1 MALSW
6 RRSSPQ
12 HVSGL
17 VRATAVVFASSVSA
31 MSIGFVKNVL
41 AAYYFGTSGAMDAY
55 LLALLLPD
63 AAAQLA
69 RTGAFNFIPLFSAE
83 HRRSE
88 GAAWAVASR
97 MLTYWLVVLVATL
110 GLAFVVSGP
119 ALALIAPGLAAGPRE
134 LALSYTRVLF
144 LMALPMGV
152 ARILAVALHAQRR
165 FVAAGASEVAFQLS
179 STAFLVAFH
188 EAGGAALVWA
198 QVFGGFVQLLV
209 AALGLLRER
218 HNLRPILDPGATS
231 VRRMVRLTLPIYLG
245 DSGDKINLIVTRAFA
260 SLLPAGAVS
269 GLQYAYTLVEGLQG
283 MLTGSLVTAL
293 FPYLSVRFAQA
304 DARGARVGLHRAV
317 VFAALVS
324 VPLAAGLWLAAE
336 PIVVVLFERGSF
348 DERSTHLTASALRL
362 FAPALVA
369 LALNGILG
377 SAFHARQ
384 DTITPMRAGL
394 LRVGCNIALCAA
406 LAPSLGHRGIALAAT
421 TSLYLKLLVLLRSMD
436 RLHAPHEL
444 KATARALARLLPAV
458 ALMVAV
464 VYPASLLARL
474 PRVLEEHVLGAL
486 FGLAVL
492 ALSSY
497 SLGLWL
503 FCRRELTLHVAVA
516 HRALLHPRPVER
528 GRLAPSASEKE
539 LEELGG

>member
-1 MALSW
+1 LNW
-6 RRSSPQ
+6 RRSSTR
-12 HVSGL
+12 HLTGL
-17 VRATAVVFASSVSA
+17 VRATGVVFASSVSA
-31 MSIGFVKNVL
+31 MGIGFFKNVL
-41 AAYYFGTSGAMDAY
+41 AAYYFGTSGEMDAY

-88 GAAWAVASR
+88 VAAWAVASR
-97 MLTYWLVVLVATL
+97 MLTYWLVVLLGTL
-110 GLAFVVSGP
+110 GLAFVLSGP

-165 FVAAGASEVAFQLS
+165 FLAAGASDVAFQLS

-188 EAGGAALVWA
+188 TAGGAALVWA
-198 QVFGGFVQLLV
+198 QVFGAFVQLLV
-209 AALGLLRER
+209 AGLGLLRER
-218 HNLRPILDPGATS
+218 RNLRPVLDLGATS

-269 GLQYAYTLVEGLQG
+269 ALQYAYTLVEGLQG

-304 DARGARVGLHRAV
+304 DERGARVGLHRAV
-317 VFAALVS
+317 VFAALVA
-324 VPLAAGLWLAAE
+324 VPLAALLWLAAD
-336 PIVVVLFERGSF
+336 PLVVVLFERGSF
-348 DERSTHLTASALRL
+348 DEHSTRLTASALRL

-384 DTITPMRAGL
+384 DTLTPMRAGL
-394 LRVGCNIALCAA
+394 VRVGFNMALCAA

-421 TSLYLKLLVLLRSMD
+421 TSLYLKLIVLLRSLD
-436 RLHAPHEL
+436 RLHARHEL

-458 ALMVAV
+458 GLMIVV

-486 FGLAVL
+486 ALLAVL

-497 SLGLWL
+497 SAGLWF
-503 FCRRELTLHVAVA
+503 FCRRELTRHVAIV
-516 HRALLHPRPVER
+516 HRAFLHPRPVER
-528 GRLAPSASEKE
+528 VRPAPVDPKT
-539 LEELGG
+539 LEEVGP